1 MTFPQGVST
10 QTLTLDTLTNE
21 QAEGTEYLTAM
32 LTAVDPRVSVVEPN
46 AVVFITEDGKKL
58 YEEEME
64 ILGIFISLCMQ
75 WYQQYHS
82 QPATML

>member
-32 LTAVDPRVSVVEPN
+32 LTAVDSRVSVVEPN
-46 AVVFITEDGKKL
+46 AAVFITENSKKTL
-58 YEEEME
+58 
-64 ILGIFISLCMQ
+64 LK
-75 WYQQYHS
+75 HNV
-82 QPATML
+82 